1 MTVTATELKSNLGH
15 YLEAAALEDIIISK
29 NGKPIARLTSP
40 EPSRVERM
48 QALFGILPSSV
59 TVDEARAI
67 RGEEKWGLS

>member
-15 YLEAAALEDIIISK
+15 YLSIAQTEDIIISK
-29 NGKPIARLTSP
+29 NGRPVARLTTP
-40 EPSRVERM
+40 EPSKVERM

-59 TVDEARAI
+59 TVDDARAI

>member
-29 NGKPIARLTSP
+29 NGKPIARLTAP

-67 RGEEKWGLS
+67 RGEEKWGLL